1 MSHDTQMIRRRQT
14 EIEAYKGGQPD
25 WLTGGSRSLA
35 IENNVNIDS
44 LMVFVN
50 IFFFNTYICL

>member
-1 MSHDTQMIRRRQT
+1 MIRRRQT

-50 IFFFNTYICL
+50 VFFFNTYICL